1 MATPILQSLWV
12 QGGKIYALGGYNGRT
27 RMSSG
32 ERYEPQ
38 RNQWEMIPSMHRQR
52 SDASAA
58 TLHDKIYIVG
68 GFNGQEV
75 LDSVEVF
82 DVETNQWSN
91 VHSMISP
98 RSGVSLVAFRDS
110 LYALGGF
117 SGVTRL
123 SSGWSSR
130 QYLSSRCPSVPPAG
144 KVMRTRHMNSLS
156 PLWPCDKV
164 SKSGSR
170 VDRSFVLV
178 VVPRG

>member
-1 MATPILQSLWV
+1 MLKQILLFFYKKRLKTICLIFLSYFYCLFITHCSNIV

-58 TLHDKIYIVG
+58 ALHDKIYIVG

-75 LDSVEVF
+75 LDSAEVF
-82 DVETNQWSN
+82 DVETSQWTN
-91 VHSMISP
+91 INSMISP

-117 SGVTRL
+117 SGIARL
-123 SSGWSSR
+123 SSG
-130 QYLSSRCPSVPPAG
+130 
-144 KVMRTRHMNSLS
+144 
-156 PLWPCDKV
+156 
-164 SKSGSR
+164 
-170 VDRSFVLV
+170 
-178 VVPRG
+178 